1 MGTRA
6 YESLAG
12 KGSRPPRAG
21 DVDLSSDGLPADGK
35 PGGGRVTDL
44 RLFAIAFAVALV
56 IVVLA
61 TVALHENHYKDRRW
75 RILEGRLATLETI
88 IQEDRRT

>member
-1 MGTRA
+1 M
-6 YESLAG
+6 
-12 KGSRPPRAG
+12 
-21 DVDLSSDGLPADGK
+21 
-35 PGGGRVTDL
+35 TDL
-44 RLFAIAFAVALV
+44 RLFGIAFVAALV